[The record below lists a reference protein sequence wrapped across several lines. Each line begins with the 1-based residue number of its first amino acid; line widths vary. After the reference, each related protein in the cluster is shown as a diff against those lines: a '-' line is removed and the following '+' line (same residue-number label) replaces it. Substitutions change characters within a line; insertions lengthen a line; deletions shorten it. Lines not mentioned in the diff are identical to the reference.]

1 MSFGS
6 ELENWPFLVPPGDEI
21 LVTVEL
27 IPGSEEF
34 ERQATIYVEKPKG
47 IRRLELTI
55 NGVAQGSAL

>member
-6 ELENWPFLVPPGDEI
+6 ELENWPFLVPAGNEI

-34 ERQATIYVEKPKG
+34 ERQATIYVEEQKG
-47 IRRLELTI
+47 VRRLELTVK
-55 NGVAQGSAL
+55 GVAQGSAS